1 MSRQR
6 TADVPGDFVRFLLD
20 LLDHHDLEELVDLF
34 CMENRLTANQRA
46 ELGDW
51 LYNIGAIK

>member
-1 MSRQR
+1 
-6 TADVPGDFVRFLLD
+6 VPGDFVRFLLD